1 MKTSVIP
8 KTRINQSVY
17 RFIKSN
23 HLRFMVLVALS
34 FGMVAMM
41 ELSAGN
47 IRQVSTG
54 DSIFHVVDKRPVF
67 KGKPSDV
74 HKFIKNQMVYPED
87 AWIKGIE
94 GVVQVSFVVTSK
106 GTVLNTKIEKSVSP
120 ELDMEALRLVDL
132 LNNWKPGMKNG
143 VAVHTYVSIP
153 IEFSLSKE
161 ERDFVSTL
169 QKYGLSENPPM
180 YVIDNKIVNSRI
192 HLPSYNLESIRVLK
206 GDKAVERYGEKARN
220 GVVIMTTKRGTPPV
234 W

>member
-1 MKTSVIP
+1 MNTSVTS
-8 KTRINQSVY
+8 KTRFSHSV
-17 RFIKSN
+17 R
-23 HLRFMVLVALS
+23 LLVKRNIMRLMAVVTLS

-47 IRQVSTG
+47 LVQASTG
-54 DSIFHVVDKRPVF
+54 DSIFHVVDKKPVF

-74 HKFIKNQMVYPED
+74 HKFIKNQMIYPED
-87 AWIKGIE
+87 AWVKGIE
-94 GVVQVSFVVTSK
+94 GVVQVSFVVTSN

-120 ELDMEALRLVDL
+120 ELDLEALRLVDL

-143 VAVHTYVSIP
+143 VPVHTYVSIP
-153 IEFSLSKE
+153 IEFTLTKE

-180 YVIDNKIVNSRI
+180 YVIDDKIVNSRI

>member
-1 MKTSVIP
+1 MNTSVTS
-8 KTRINQSVY
+8 KTRFSHSV
-17 RFIKSN
+17 R
-23 HLRFMVLVALS
+23 LLVKRNIMRLMAVVTLS
-34 FGMVAMM
+34 FGMVVMM

-47 IRQVSTG
+47 LMQASTV

-74 HKFIKNQMVYPED
+74 HKFIKNQIVYPED
-87 AWIKGIE
+87 AWVKGIE
-94 GVVQVSFVVTSK
+94 GVVQVSFVVTSN

-143 VAVHTYVSIP
+143 VPVHTYVSIP
-153 IEFSLSKE
+153 IEFTLSKE

-169 QKYGLSENPPM
+169 QKYGLNENPPM
-180 YVIDNKIVNSRI
+180 YVIDDKIVNSRI